1 MVYVWGIL
9 SILKLKELLF
19 NRLCLPIL
27 GVGISA
33 TAEEEF
39 CAIANSLFLNGCI
52 EWMYME

>member
-27 GVGISA
+27 GEGISA